1 MPDSAAILRRLNLIK
16 WLAIAD
22 AVLLVILV
30 IAAITDSSAVHFLGP
45 IHGVGFIILCGLI
58 GLGALEGMWGWWFL
72 LITIVTLGPP
82 GSLWGEWR
90 VKRELAAKAAVA
102 PATAGP

>member
-1 MPDSAAILRRLNLIK
+1 MSDSSAVLRRLSLIK

-22 AVLLVILV
+22 ALLLVVLV
-30 IAAITDSSAVHFLGP
+30 IAAITGSSAVHVLGP

-58 GLGALEGMWGWWFL
+58 GLGALEGKWGWWFL
-72 LITIVTLGPP
+72 IITIVTLGPP

-90 VKRELAAKAAVA
+90 VKRDLAATQAASA
-102 PATAGP
+102 